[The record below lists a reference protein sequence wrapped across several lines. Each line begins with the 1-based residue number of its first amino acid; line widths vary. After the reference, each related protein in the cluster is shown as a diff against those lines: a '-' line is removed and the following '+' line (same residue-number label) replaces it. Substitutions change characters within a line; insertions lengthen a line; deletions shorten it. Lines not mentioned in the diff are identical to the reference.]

1 MNNQGVFYGELLAA
15 DGRTVVVKYSVYAD
29 DQNSSTWL
37 ETRFL
42 DPANSSD
49 FSRIKAAVAAFMLQ
63 GDAATDRL
71 LLRLR
76 REDRLVAA
84 ITAELDTV
92 KGGFKLISK
101 EASAPSSSSTPASG
115 LKRPAASPPPSVPP
129 AAPSSRPGA
138 GIRFHPMNL
147 VLQAALD
154 LPPSSLAF
162 MIRNGEAL
170 EVALPSLAA
179 GPLPPAEEEGSRL
192 LFLQMLAGQLA
203 KSVSE
208 RRESTKAIDLTATAN
223 VENESPNPIG
233 ASP

>member
-1 MNNQGVFYGELLAA
+1 
-15 DGRTVVVKYSVYAD
+15 
-29 DQNSSTWL
+29 
-37 ETRFL
+37 
-42 DPANSSD
+42 
-49 FSRIKAAVAAFMLQ
+49 MLQ

-84 ITAELDTV
+84 ITAELDTD

-138 GIRFHPMNL
+138 GIRFRPMNL
-147 VLQAALD
+147 VQVALD

-170 EVALPSLAA
+170 EVAP
-179 GPLPPAEEEGSRL
+179 
-192 LFLQMLAGQLA
+192 
-203 KSVSE
+203 
-208 RRESTKAIDLTATAN
+208 
-223 VENESPNPIG
+223 
-233 ASP
+233 